1 MRLRLS
7 VKLFLAI
14 LAACA
19 VVLAINGVFARH
31 FFTRDFLGYLNEQ
44 GVERMRGIAPQVGAA
59 YAEHGDWEFLRT
71 NTREWFHMMRPQDG
85 SEPPVRGVPPVSD
98 QTGAVPRL
106 ALFDMQGNLIAGN
119 TNASMENDSTRL
131 PVLSNGTQ
139 VGWLAMVPFQKAISA
154 GDVRFYDAQVR
165 ARWVNGAA
173 SVLVAALISLLLT
186 STLLKRL
193 KALTQFVHKLA
204 QGDYSQRIAS
214 MNRDEVDRL
223 ASDISQLASK
233 LENIEQNRRAF
244 MADISH
250 ELRTPLAVLKAE
262 LEAIQDGI
270 RPMNLATLAPLQS
283 EVQQLNKLVD
293 DFYDLAVTQTGQ
305 FSYEFENIDLRRIV
319 QSAAA
324 NLLARAAD
332 GGLALQ
338 LIGAEEAP
346 VFIHGDESRLQQ
358 LMSNL
363 LENAIRYTDAGGRIQ
378 VQIHESGGEAHVSIE
393 DSAPGVEPEQ
403 RERLFDRFYRVEAS
417 RNRASGGSGLGLAI
431 CRNIVESHGG
441 SIHAE
446 ASALGGLRIVIR
458 IPLQAPP
465 TGA

>member
-44 GVERMRGIAPQVGAA
+44 GVERMRGVAPLVGAA

-71 NTREWFHMMRPQDG
+71 NTSAWFHMMRPPDG

-98 QTGAVPRL
+98 QTGAVLRL
-106 ALFDMQGNLIAGN
+106 ALFDLQGNLIAGN
-119 TNASMENDSTRL
+119 ANASIENDSTRL
-131 PVLSNGTQ
+131 PVLSGGAQ
-139 VGWLAMVPFQKAISA
+139 VGWLAMVPFQKAINA
-154 GDVRFYDAQVR
+154 GDVRFYNAQVR

-173 SVLVAALISLLLT
+173 SVLVAALIALLLT
-186 STLLKRL
+186 GTLLKRL
-193 KALTQFVHKLA
+193 KVLTQFVHRLA

-214 MNRDEVDRL
+214 MNRDEIDRL
-223 ASDISQLASK
+223 ASDISQLADK

-270 RPMNLATLAPLQS
+270 RPMNLSTLAPLQS
-283 EVQQLNKLVD
+283 EVQQLHKLVD

-319 QSAAA
+319 RSTAA
-324 NLLARAAD
+324 NLQARAAD
-332 GGLALQ
+332 RSLALQ
-338 LIGAEEAP
+338 LDAEEAP

-358 LMSNL
+358 LISNL
-363 LENAIRYTDAGGRIQ
+363 LENAIRYTDAGGRIR
-378 VQIHESGGEAHVSIE
+378 VQIHESGGEAHVCIE
-393 DSAPGVEPEQ
+393 DSSPGVEPEQ

-441 SIHAE
+441 RIHAE
-446 ASALGGLRIVIR
+446 ASTLGGLRIVIC
-458 IPLQAPP
+458 IPLQARH
-465 TGA
+465 AVV